1 MLDYRKMMLL
11 YERGSTKNNLAE
23 IFNCKW
29 ETVDRA
35 ITRIKERWGNLDSI
49 PSDLSNEAIKA
60 EILKPTREA
69 DGNYLQPDF
78 SELSRK
84 DLKSMNAELWVS
96 YCDKAREQGKQPYQP
111 TKFNERLASYKKSKD
126 ISYTQTHEPGLACQV
141 DWTGDH
147 GHFMDD
153 DTGEW
158 VDVHVIVI
166 SLPYS
171 GYFYAEGFLDEKMD
185 SFLNGHAHAFEF
197 FGGVTPL
204 TIPDN
209 CATATDRKTGIL
221 NTQYTEFL
229 DYYGTLPKP
238 TRVKAPKDKGS
249 VEAHVKIVEKDI
261 LPKLDRLPIL
271 SLEEYNR
278 FLIDKVMEKNN
289 AKKAKNDESRLE
301 IFLREEK
308 PRLQPLPE
316 KPYHRIIEK
325 PATVSRDFHL
335 QYCSAFYSVPVDYV
349 GQIVTVRDDGCTI
362 KIYSEKDILIAEHRK
377 ATRKWQ
383 RCTDEKHIPKGHDHD
398 DKTYSLDYFI
408 SWAGKY
414 GPNTVRLCQVIVN
427 DFRFPVQAF
436 RTLRAI
442 LSRAGR
448 CNNTT
453 AVEEAAEKCYLNA
466 IHSSKGFSATLSA
479 VTAVKKADTQGELDL
494 NSLYCT
500 RYKEDKDEN

>member
-29 ETVDRA
+29 KTVDRA
-35 ITRIKERWGNLDSI
+35 ITRIQERWGNLDSI
-49 PSDLSNEAIKA
+49 PSDLSNDAIKE

-78 SELSRK
+78 SVLSK
-84 DLKSMNAELWVS
+84 NDLKSMNGDLWVS
-96 YCDKAREQGKQPYQP
+96 YCDEARKQGKQAYQL
-111 TKFNERLASYKKSKD
+111 TKFNELLASYKKSKD
-126 ISYTQTHEPGLACQV
+126 ISYSQMHEPGLACQV
-141 DWTGDH
+141 DWTGDY
-147 GHFMDD
+147 GHYMDD

-158 VDVHVIVI
+158 IDVHVIVI

-185 SFLNGHAHAFEF
+185 SFLCGHAHAFEF

-238 TRVKAPKDKGS
+238 TRVKAPKDNGS
-249 VEAHVKIVEKDI
+249 VEAHVKVVEKSI
-261 LPKLDRLPIL
+261 LPKLDKLPIL

-278 FLIDKVMEKNN
+278 FLIDKVIEKNSD
-289 AKKAKNDESRLE
+289 KKAKNDESRLD
-301 IFLREEK
+301 IFKREEK
-308 PRLQPLPE
+308 TRLQPLPE
-316 KPYHRIIEK
+316 KPFHKIIEK
-325 PATVSRDFHL
+325 KATVSRDFHL
-335 QYCSAFYSVPVDYV
+335 QYCNAFYSVPVDYV
-349 GQIVTVRDDGCTI
+349 GQIVNVRDDDYTI
-362 KIYSEKDILIAEHRK
+362 KIYSEKNVLIAEHRK

-383 RCTDEKHIPKGHDHD
+383 KCTDEKHVPKGHDYD
-398 DKTYSLDYFI
+398 DKAYSLDYFLA
-408 SWAGKY
+408 WAGKY
-414 GPNTVRLCQVIVN
+414 GPNTVKLCQVIVN
-427 DFRFPVQAF
+427 DFKFPVQSF

-442 LSRAGR
+442 LSKAHG
-448 CNNTT
+448 CNN
-453 AVEEAAEKCYLNA
+453 ALAIEEAAKNCYLNGT
-466 IHSSKGFSATLSA
+466 HSSKGFSAILTA
-479 VTAVKKADTQGELDL
+479 VTSRQEEDDKEQFDL

-500 RYKEDKDEN
+500 RYKEDKEND

>member
-1 MLDYRKMMLL
+1 
-11 YERGSTKNNLAE
+11 
-23 IFNCKW
+23 
-29 ETVDRA
+29 
-35 ITRIKERWGNLDSI
+35 
-49 PSDLSNEAIKA
+49 
-60 EILKPTREA
+60 
-69 DGNYLQPDF
+69 
-78 SELSRK
+78 
-84 DLKSMNAELWVS
+84 
-96 YCDKAREQGKQPYQP
+96 
-111 TKFNERLASYKKSKD
+111 
-126 ISYTQTHEPGLACQV
+126 
-141 DWTGDH
+141 
-147 GHFMDD
+147 
-153 DTGEW
+153 
-158 VDVHVIVI
+158 
-166 SLPYS
+166 
-171 GYFYAEGFLDEKMD
+171 MD
-185 SFLNGHAHAFEF
+185 SFLSGHAHAFEF

-249 VEAHVKIVEKDI
+249 VEAHVKVVEKGI
-261 LPKLDRLPIL
+261 LPKLDKLPIL
-271 SLEEYNR
+271 SLKEYNR
-278 FLIDKVMEKNN
+278 FLIDKVMEKNRDR
-289 AKKAKNDESRLE
+289 KAKNDESRLD

-349 GQIVTVRDDGCTI
+349 GQIVTVRDDGYTI

-377 ATRKWQ
+377 ATKKWQ

-398 DKTYSLDYFI
+398 DKAYSLDYFI

-414 GPNTVRLCQVIVN
+414 GPNTVKLCQAIVN

-442 LSRAGR
+442 LSRAHR
-448 CNNTT
+448 SNNAK

-466 IHSSKGFSATLSA
+466 IHSSKGFSTTLSA
-479 VTAVKKADTQGELDL
+479 VTAENKMGGQGELDL